1 MVMDMDTDTDMVMEG
16 VMAIM
21 KKINNHHKTF
31 SYQIKL

>member
-1 MVMDMDTDTDMVMEG
+1 MGMVMGMVMEG

-21 KKINNHHKTF
+21 KKIKNHHKTF

>member
-1 MVMDMDTDTDMVMEG
+1 MDMDMDMGTDMVMEG

-21 KKINNHHKTF
+21 KKIKNHHKTF